1 MLARIKRMQKLV
13 ELADIE
19 LNKASQTL
27 GALQE
32 QHEQEKA
39 QLVSL
44 VTYSKEYANHSFN
57 QTIVLTPI
65 QLQTR
70 YCFGDKLHQAIEAQT
85 EQVKR
90 LEEVA
95 DKAREEWQ
103 EKKVRKESLLALL
116 TKLKQTHQAEMNK
129 REQRMLDELA
139 AQKVIANRVKNK

>member
-1 MLARIKRMQKLV
+1 MQKLV

-19 LNKASQTL
+19 LTKASQTL
-27 GALQE
+27 AALRE
-32 QHEQEKA
+32 QYEQENA

-44 VTYSKEYANHSFN
+44 ESYIKEYANHPFN

-70 YCFGDKLHQAIEAQT
+70 HCFGDKLQQAIEAQT
-85 EQVKR
+85 EQVNR

-95 DKAREEWQ
+95 EKAREEWQ

-116 TKLKQTHQAEMNK
+116 TKLKRTHQVELNK

-139 AQKVIANRVKNK
+139 AQKVIANRANK

>member
-32 QHEQEKA
+32 QHEQEKT

-57 QTIVLTPI
+57 QNIVLTPI
-65 QLQTR
+65 QLQTQH
-70 YCFGDKLHQAIEAQT
+70 CFSDKLHQAIEAQT

-95 DKAREEWQ
+95 DKALEEWK

-116 TKLKQTHQAEMNK
+116 TKLKQTHQVEMNK
-129 REQRMLDELA
+129 QEQRMLDDLA
-139 AQKVIANRVKNK
+139 AQKVIANRANK

>member
-1 MLARIKRMQKLV
+1 MLLRIKRMQKLV

-27 GALQE
+27 GALRE
-32 QHEQEKA
+32 QYEKENA

-44 VTYSKEYANHSFN
+44 VSYTKEYANQPFN
-57 QTIVLTPI
+57 QAIVLTPI

-70 YCFGDKLHQAIEAQT
+70 YCFGDKLHQAIEAQK
-85 EQVKR
+85 EQVNR

-95 DKAREEWQ
+95 EKAREEWQ

-116 TKLKQTHQAEMNK
+116 MKLKQTHQVELNK

-139 AQKVIANRVKNK
+139 AQKVIASRGNK